1 MEVNPSTTTGQDV
14 PTIESTAENTV
25 PIAESEGGTQETTKK
40 RGRPGKKTSDVWSH
54 FKIRDD
60 GRAECN
66 YCGQDYKYDTKTC
79 GTSTLR
85 THVEVKCKKYPL
97 RIEDKKQKAI
107 TQFTKSRAAEEDD
120 VNCKK
125 YDPKEVR
132 GEIATYFILAEL
144 PFRHVQDEGF
154 QRYTRYFYPTFQ
166 FPSRVTVAK
175 DIYQMYLAEKIK
187 LKKELQKYRVSL
199 TTDCWTSIQNIGYMC
214 LTAHWVSND
223 WTMQKRILS
232 FIQVPSH
239 KGEIIGKE
247 LIACLHD
254 WGIDKV
260 FCVTVDNA
268 SSNDVAL
275 NKLKSELQE
284 KKRGLVLDGEMF
296 HMRCCAHILNL
307 VVCDGLKE
315 ISHAISCIRNAVRY
329 PRSSTARL
337 KRFKESC
344 KEANIESRAL
354 LCLDVSTRWNST
366 FLMLEAALKFKKA
379 FEILDGDAN
388 YTKYFEE
395 ERVNGKKL
403 DGPPI
408 HHDWEK
414 AQVFVKFLRTF
425 YKVTTRISGSLYVTS
440 NLFFKEICVVQG
452 NLKELGKDPTKLLK
466 HIEDVLHRLYNFY
479 KKLITP
485 PTPSSDPP
493 QKSGQSAG
501 NSQHSLLDD
510 SDDYFST
517 YFTQKLDQDVAMES
531 NELDDYLNDR
541 REKFSDDSFDILVWW
556 RINGNR
562 YKIVSQMAKD
572 VLAIQV
578 STVASES
585 AFSTGDDEMCL
596 IEDAT
601 SLESKRLPF
610 TYFLLSFYVLGLICL
625 ALFVMAYERLNVLFV
640 NCVIYF

>member
-1 MEVNPSTTTGQDV
+1 MCLQLNLLQKMLCLLLNLKNAPKKQ
-14 PTIESTAENTV
+14 
-25 PIAESEGGTQETTKK
+25 K

-97 RIEDKKQKAI
+97 WIEDKKQKVLAI

-132 GEIATYFILAEL
+132 SEIATYFILAEL

-187 LKKELQKYRVSL
+187 LKKDLKKYR
-199 TTDCWTSIQNIGYMC
+199 
-214 LTAHWVSND
+214 
-223 WTMQKRILS
+223 KRILS

-275 NKLKSELQE
+275 KKLKSNLQE
-284 KKRGLVLDGEMF
+284 KKRGLVLDGK
-296 HMRCCAHILNL
+296 I
-307 VVCDGLKE
+307 
-315 ISHAISCIRNAVRY
+315 
-329 PRSSTARL
+329 
-337 KRFKESC
+337 
-344 KEANIESRAL
+344 
-354 LCLDVSTRWNST
+354 WNST

-379 FEILDGDAN
+379 FEILDEDAN
-388 YTKYFEE
+388 YTKYFEK
-395 ERVNGKKL
+395 ERVNGKKI

-414 AQVFVKFLRTF
+414 AQVFVKFLKTF

-452 NLKELGKDPTKLLK
+452 NLKELGKDPSTLLGSMTFSIQQKFDKYWGNLEKMNVLLYIATILDPRCKMEAIKHEFGFLYDNETSAKLLK

-479 KKLITP
+479 KEMITH
-485 PTPSSDPP
+485 PTLSSDPP
-493 QKSGQSAG
+493 QKSGQSVG
-501 NSQHSLLDD
+501 SSQPSLLDD
-510 SDDYFST
+510 LDDFFST
-517 YFTQKLDQDVAMES
+517 YFTQKLDQDVAWKAMS
-531 NELDDYLNDR
+531 WM
-541 REKFSDDSFDILVWW
+541 I
-556 RINGNR
+556 
-562 YKIVSQMAKD
+562 
-572 VLAIQV
+572 
-578 STVASES
+578 T
-585 AFSTGDDEMCL
+585 
-596 IEDAT
+596 
-601 SLESKRLPF
+601 
-610 TYFLLSFYVLGLICL
+610 
-625 ALFVMAYERLNVLFV
+625 
-640 NCVIYF
+640 

>member
-1 MEVNPSTTTGQDV
+1 
-14 PTIESTAENTV
+14 
-25 PIAESEGGTQETTKK
+25 
-40 RGRPGKKTSDVWSH
+40 
-54 FKIRDD
+54 
-60 GRAECN
+60 
-66 YCGQDYKYDTKTC
+66 
-79 GTSTLR
+79 
-85 THVEVKCKKYPL
+85 
-97 RIEDKKQKAI
+97 
-107 TQFTKSRAAEEDD
+107 
-120 VNCKK
+120 
-125 YDPKEVR
+125 
-132 GEIATYFILAEL
+132 
-144 PFRHVQDEGF
+144 
-154 QRYTRYFYPTFQ
+154 
-166 FPSRVTVAK
+166 
-175 DIYQMYLAEKIK
+175 
-187 LKKELQKYRVSL
+187 
-199 TTDCWTSIQNIGYMC
+199 
-214 LTAHWVSND
+214 
-223 WTMQKRILS
+223 
-232 FIQVPSH
+232 
-239 KGEIIGKE
+239 
-247 LIACLHD
+247 
-254 WGIDKV
+254 
-260 FCVTVDNA
+260 
-268 SSNDVAL
+268 
-275 NKLKSELQE
+275 
-284 KKRGLVLDGEMF
+284 
-296 HMRCCAHILNL
+296 MRCCAHILNL

-337 KRFKESC
+337 RRFKESC

-388 YTKYFEE
+388 YTNYFEE

-452 NLKELGKDPTKLLK
+452 NLKELGKDPSTLLGSMAFSMQQKFDKYWGNLEKMNVLLYIATILDPRCKMEAIKHGFSFLYDNETLAKLLK

-479 KKLITP
+479 KEMITP
-485 PTPSSDPP
+485 PTPSSDSP

-501 NSQHSLLDD
+501 NSQPSLLDD
-510 SDDYFST
+510 SDDFFST

-562 YKIVSQMAKD
+562 YKIVSQMVKD

-585 AFSTGDDEMCL
+585 TFSTGGRILDPFRSSLSPKMVQALICGKNWLSSKKEPLALRQYMDDVEAF
-596 IEDAT
+596 EDSENAT
-601 SLESKRLPF
+601 KGNIQYIIHVLKF
-610 TYFLLSFYVLGLICL
+610 VLLSFLLLIVFIILC
-625 ALFVMAYERLNVLFV
+625 R
-640 NCVIYF
+640 